1 MKTFN
6 NLIIFIILIGFAAC
20 SEENDSSLIEHSG
33 TIETTNI
40 ILSSQVP
47 GVVNNLFV
55 DEGENVKLGDTLAI
69 IDHEKFDLQLA
80 QAKASLSVAEAQ
92 LKILKK
98 GARKEDKKQAQE
110 ILKQAELNLN
120 QVTTNKERM
129 EKLHASKAIT
139 EKQYDDAVTAYELA
153 VSKYNTAKQN
163 VDKLR
168 SARPEDIEKA
178 KANVLKAKSS
188 IGLIQKNIND
198 CYLTAPLDG
207 QIVGR
212 FIEIGESVS
221 FMSSMFKI
229 TNLNKANLVI
239 YVTEKEL
246 ASVKYGQEA
255 EITIDAFDNKSFNGK
270 VVFISPEAEFTPKNI
285 QTKDERT
292 KLVFAVKID
301 IDNSEHFLKPGMPA
315 DAEIKL

>member
-6 NLIIFIILIGFAAC
+6 NLMIFIILFGFIAC

-55 DEGENVKLGDTLAI
+55 EEGEDVKLGDTLAI

-80 QAKASLSVAEAQ
+80 QAKASLSAAEAQ
-92 LKILKK
+92 LKILKR
-98 GARKEDKKQAQE
+98 GARKEDKKRALE

-120 QVTTNKERM
+120 QVRTNRERM

-153 VSKYNTAKQN
+153 VSKYNEAKQN
-163 VDKLR
+163 VDKVK
-168 SARPEDIEKA
+168 SARPEEIKSAE
-178 KANVLKAKSS
+178 ANVLKAKSS

-198 CYLTAPLDG
+198 CYLTSPLEG
-207 QIVGR
+207 QIVGK

-229 TNLNKANLVI
+229 SNLNKANLII
-239 YVTEKEL
+239 YITEKEL
-246 ASVKYGQEA
+246 ALVKYGQEA
-255 EITIDAFDNKSFNGK
+255 EITIDAFNNKSFNGK

-301 IDNSEHFLKPGMPA
+301 IENSEHLLKPGMPA
-315 DAEIKL
+315 DARIKQ

>member
-1 MKTFN
+1 MKTFKRPITFLVLLG
-6 NLIIFIILIGFAAC
+6 LIAC
-20 SEENDSSLIEHSG
+20 SKENDSSLIEHSG

-120 QVTTNKERM
+120 QVASNKERM

-163 VDKLR
+163 VDKVR

-212 FIEIGESVS
+212 FVEIGESVS

-229 TNLNKANLVI
+229 TNLNKANLII

-255 EITIDAFDNKSFNGK
+255 EVTIDAFDNKSFNGK

-292 KLVFAVKID
+292 KLVFAVKIN
-301 IDNSEHFLKPGMPA
+301 IDNPDHFLKPGMPA
-315 DAEIKL
+315 DAKIKL

>member
-1 MKTFN
+1 MKTLN
-6 NLIIFIILIGFAAC
+6 KLIVLFSIAGLFAC
-20 SEENDSSLIEHSG
+20 SEGNNSSLIEHSG

-40 ILSSQVP
+40 IISSQVP
-47 GVVNNLFV
+47 GTVNKIFV
-55 DEGENVKLGDTLAI
+55 DEGVSVKVGDTLAI

-80 QAKASLSVAEAQ
+80 QAQASLQAAKAQ
-92 LKILKK
+92 LEILKK

-110 ILKQAELNLN
+110 ALRQAELNLS
-120 QVTTNKERM
+120 QVTKNKERM
-129 EKLHASKAIT
+129 EKLHASQAIT
-139 EKQYDDAVTAYELA
+139 EKQYDDAITAYELA
-153 VSKYNTAKQN
+153 LSKYKTAKQN
-163 VDKLR
+163 VDKIK
-168 SARPEDIEKA
+168 SARPEEIQKA
-178 KANVLKAKSS
+178 EANVLKAKSS

-198 CYLTAPLDG
+198 CYLTSPIDG
-207 QIVGR
+207 QVVGKYV
-212 FIEIGESVS
+212 EIGESVS

-239 YVTEKEL
+239 YITEKEL
-246 ASVKYGQEA
+246 ALVKYGQEVK
-255 EITIDAFDNKSFNGK
+255 ITIDAFDNKSFKGK

-301 IDNSEHFLKPGMPA
+301 IDNSEHFLKSGMPA